1 MLKWIKLAFRNIL
14 RNKRRSLVTI
24 MAIGV
29 GFAAVSLYHGY
40 IYDAY
45 EELRWFAICGEEG
58 GLGHLRINKAG
69 WRENGKLEPEKYMF
83 SKEETRII
91 IALLKEE
98 KDVVLA
104 SPQTQFMG
112 LVSNGV
118 TSAVFIAQGVVPTD
132 EKFIEKFWF
141 EKIGFIPEAYETA
154 LIGERLSEEKNS
166 GVLIAKDLADY
177 LNMKPGDSGAV
188 MLQTLAGQTNAMDIQ
203 ISGVYDTGN
212 DFSND
217 KFMRFHFNFT
227 QSLLDTQSAERIL
240 VLLTDWKKTES
251 MRAHLLKKFKQAGID
266 CEIRTWEELSMGYSK
281 MKSYLDTLF
290 IFVSSI
296 VLVIVIT
303 TIMNTMGM
311 AILERTREIGTLRAL
326 GLKRKG
332 VRQLFALEGAVM
344 GLCGSIWGMILH
356 LSIWM
361 LIRLFPLQ
369 YTPPGFSIPV
379 DMRVAMVPW
388 ALFVLLMCLILLST
402 IAAIVPARRTAKK
415 NIVDAL
421 GHT

>member
-29 GFAAVSLYHGY
+29 GFAAISLYHGY

-58 GLGHLRINKAG
+58 GYGHLRINKAG

-83 SKEETRII
+83 SKEETGKITG
-91 IALLKEE
+91 LLREE
-98 KDVVLA
+98 KGVILA
-104 SPQTQFMG
+104 SPQTQILG
-112 LVSNGV
+112 LVSNGQ
-118 TSAVFIAQGVVPTD
+118 TSAVFIAQGVVPKD

-141 EKIGFIPEAYETA
+141 AKVGFIPDGYTTA

-166 GVLIAKDLADY
+166 GVLMAKDLADY
-177 LNMKPGDSGAV
+177 LNMKPGGGGVV
-188 MLQTLAGQTNAMDIQ
+188 MLQTLVGQTNAMDVQ
-203 ISGVYDTGN
+203 VSGVYDTGN

-217 KFMRFHFNFT
+217 KFMRFNFDFT
-227 QSLLDTQSAERIL
+227 QSLLDTQSTERIL
-240 VLLTDWKKTES
+240 VLLADWKETER
-251 MRAHLLKKFKQAGID
+251 MRAHLLKKFRNAGID
-266 CEIRTWEELSMGYSK
+266 CEIRTWNELSMIYPNL
-281 MKSYLDTLF
+281 KSFLDTIF
-290 IFVSSI
+290 VFVSSI

-303 TIMNTMGM
+303 TIINTMGM
-311 AILERTREIGTLRAL
+311 SILERTREIGTLRAL

-332 VRQLFALEGAVM
+332 VSHLFALEGAVM
-344 GLCGSIWGMILH
+344 GLCGSICGVVLHTFVWIL
-356 LSIWM
+356 L
-361 LIRLFPLQ
+361 RFFPLK
-369 YTPPGFSIPV
+369 YIPPGFSVPV

-388 ALFVLLMCLILLST
+388 ALFVLLLCLILLST
-402 IAAIVPARRTAKK
+402 IAAILPARQAAKK